1 MWVCVCGCVCVCVH
15 ARVCVRAC
23 VCVCVCLYSYLLNMC
38 VAAVDVVDHV
48 VGGGINKLSLA
59 RRKEY

>member
-1 MWVCVCGCVCVCVH
+1 MCVCARVCVP

-23 VCVCVCLYSYLLNMC
+23 VCVCVCVCLYSYVLNMC
-38 VAAVDVVDHV
+38 VAAVVVVDHV
-48 VGGGINKLSLA
+48 VGGGINQLSLA

>member
-1 MWVCVCGCVCVCVH
+1 MCVCARVCVP
-15 ARVCVRAC
+15 ARVCVRACVC

-38 VAAVDVVDHV
+38 VAAVVVVVDHV
-48 VGGGINKLSLA
+48 VGGGINQLSLA

>member
-1 MWVCVCGCVCVCVH
+1 MCVCVC
-15 ARVCVRAC
+15 ARVCVPVRVC
-23 VCVCVCLYSYLLNMC
+23 VRVCVCVCLYSYLLNMC
-38 VAAVDVVDHV
+38 VAAVDFVDHV